1 MDAQYD
7 DLFKA
12 LADRHR
18 RAIVSTLC
26 RRPVVASDL
35 AQRVGLAPNAL
46 SFHLKWLRSA
56 GLISAK
62 RQGRHLWYQLEP
74 GVLDAWRSYVDTCF
88 SGRPAF
94 RVVARAPRTRD
105 RASAPAATAPATPQ
119 FETPVAPS
127 HEPARE
133 PVLSGYAAESDSL
146 PAELL

>member
-1 MDAQYD
+1 MEAQYD

-18 RAIVSTLC
+18 REIVATLC

-46 SFHLKWLRSA
+46 SFHLKWLRSS
-56 GLISAK
+56 GLVSAK

-74 GVLDAWRSYVDTCF
+74 GVLDAWRSYVDSCF
-88 SGRPAF
+88 SARPAF
-94 RVVARAPRTRD
+94 RIVERARRPRGS
-105 RASAPAATAPATPQ
+105 ASPSPAAATPEPSIAAAAEPSRAAQ
-119 FETPVAPS
+119 PVYS
-127 HEPARE
+127 
-133 PVLSGYAAESDSL
+133 AASESDSL